1 MPVDLL
7 ANIEPST
14 TRVPVDLLAGVPEE
28 ESNVLSWRK
37 PQPASVWERVK
48 AIFPEDSA
56 AEAAK
61 AKNALAYSQMLG
73 ISPGQAYEFHDEISR
88 QFRDK
93 TVGEKIVTEKK
104 GAGGVVQAGWE
115 SSIAGMMFNEKVP
128 KPFESVNQAETWIHG
143 MVAMGIDL
151 PFFMAGYGL
160 GGGTLVSGMA
170 GAFGFHSGLRKML
183 VDRYTKGE
191 VKGAADMFQ
200 RVGNAAKETVKGQI
214 VGGFTGG
221 VKVMAPTAFTV
232 LAPGLETPAAWTM
245 MSEIATMTAAGK
257 LIEGQL
263 PTAKDFVDTAAI
275 LLTMH
280 VGTRGYES
288 ARARIP
294 EVKAKLQEV
303 FIESG
308 AHPKEILSEIVRERE
323 VDPQEDI
330 LDVIDR
336 VNAGL
341 KAVAPEAKV
350 EAAKEEIAPPE
361 QTSQARVAPEATGET
376 SIKNATVDAERAAR
390 GLPPIETPI
399 TERPKNWREQV
410 EAKVDSGE
418 IDPRAMAEKIN
429 NLVEL
434 GEKPPVLNDEGN
446 HALLYDKKQLQNE
459 HKAVQTE
466 IDNLSEPAP
475 QGKKSKTG
483 AMYWPESDEARLAF
497 DLMKSELKTAQ
508 TKSVPDWFRDISKK
522 HKLSATEAV
531 TIMDKYLAGKK
542 PLTDRQA
549 GIFADIVHAAQGE
562 VNANP
567 AMFERMKLGQEGF
580 VEGKVDAAS
589 LQVGDELIRKGEK
602 FKVTGKDEDGFL
614 TIKDGETFRVAPDDV
629 LPFDS
634 IKRTGGQTQGDPARL
649 ADLEVRRSAIED
661 ALDAN
666 EHATKAIGTE
676 QGRALQ
682 SRQDM
687 MNEDYSI
694 AAMIRRAKE
703 DGVAITPEI
712 RGKYEKLSKK
722 IEKAQENLRNHNEK
736 AVADTLAKTV
746 KQIQNEEGLSQRK
759 QKREYKKEELDAE
772 FDGLIK
778 EFNKTIGGQLNV
790 GIDPAGVKILIEL
803 TRNRI
808 RKGMVAAEDIVDS
821 IYVALTNT
829 GIELS
834 KRDIRDAISQYG
846 VTKEMSK
853 EDIAVKL
860 REAKRQMQL
869 LSALEDAKTAI
880 SPARS
885 GLQRDPASDRVR
897 ELQREVKQAM
907 RETGIQTA
915 RSPEQQWKTSL
926 DAVKTR
932 LKNSIAD
939 LVKRMETGKPE
950 AKKAGIQ
957 YDEKATELKRIRDK
971 IQEVLDFAEGKK
983 EQTPL
988 PPEQRIR
995 MATVAVEKSIAEYER
1010 RITEVDLSAQK
1021 KGTATP
1027 ETPALKALRAERD
1040 LLKDLYKTLKD
1051 EAKPKKSADQ
1061 IALESFRKR
1070 TEQSIAEYERRLA
1083 EGDFSKKAKKEPPTL
1098 GEGELRLQYELDKLK
1113 KEYTKAA
1120 INDRLAQRG
1129 FPIIVKDSIIESIN
1143 LIKAIKSSYDVSAPG
1158 RQGFFAFISHPVK
1171 GFKNLPEMLR
1181 ALGSEEAAYRIE
1193 TEISKRPN
1201 AKLYKDA
1208 GVSLTE
1214 RKGSGSKIE
1223 EIYRSRWGQ
1232 LIPGIPAS
1240 ERAFVS
1246 FLNLMRVDLFDTMH
1260 KSAFSNRR
1268 GTPEELKG
1276 LGDYVNQATGR
1287 GTLKGYENALQGI
1300 GTFLWAPK
1308 LVLSRFQMVLGTGLW
1323 PGGGRTTATR
1333 IAVAKEYARILGSLT
1348 VIYAVND
1355 LLGTPT
1361 EDDPRSSDFGKIRIG
1376 NTRIDVLAGVSQA
1389 TVFMSRVASGET
1401 KGLKTGFVMPI
1412 RGDYVP
1418 YAGTTT
1424 WDVIS
1429 NFLRT
1434 KLTPALGLAIN
1445 LVSGKDLVGNK
1456 VTLYDIPE
1464 EALVPLAIMDIYDAM
1479 EEEGIPSGLALGTL
1493 GMFGV
1498 GIQTHEQTGARR

>member
-7 ANIEPST
+7 ANIEPTT
-14 TRVPVDLLAGVPEE
+14 TRTPVDLLAGVPEE

-37 PQPASVWERVK
+37 PQPVSVWERVK

-61 AKNALAYSQMLG
+61 AKNALAYSEMLG

-93 TVGEKIVTEKK
+93 TAGEKIVTEKK
-104 GAGGVVQAGWE
+104 GTGGAVQAGWE
-115 SSIAGMMFNEKVP
+115 SSLAGMMFNEKVP
-128 KPFESVNQAETWIHG
+128 KPFESVSQAETWMQG

-160 GGGTLVSGMA
+160 GGATPVSGMA
-170 GAFGFHSGLRKML
+170 GAFGFHSGLRQML

-214 VGGFTGG
+214 VGGLTGAA
-221 VKVMAPTAFTV
+221 KVLAPTAFTA

-308 AHPKEILSEIVRERE
+308 AHPKEVLSEIVRERE
-323 VDPQEDI
+323 VNPQEDI
-330 LDVIDR
+330 IDVIDR
-336 VNAGL
+336 VNADL
-341 KAVAPEAKV
+341 RAAAPEVKV
-350 EAAKEEIAPPE
+350 ETAKEDIAPPE
-361 QTSQARVAPEATGET
+361 QMSQARVAPEATGET
-376 SIKNATVDAERAAR
+376 SIKNAVVDAERAAR
-390 GLPPIETPI
+390 GLPPIETPV
-399 TERPKNWREQV
+399 TERAKDWREQV

-418 IDPRAMAEKIN
+418 MKPVAVAEKIKS
-429 NLVEL
+429 LIDI
-434 GEKPPVLNDEGN
+434 GEPIPGEYATQEWN
-446 HALLYDKKQLQNE
+446 HAFEYQKKRLQNE
-459 HKAVQTE
+459 HKAVQDQ
-466 IDNLSEPAP
+466 ID
-475 QGKKSKTG
+475 QGTT
-483 AMYWPESDEARLAF
+483 PELEA
-497 DLMKSELKTAQ
+497 
-508 TKSVPDWFRDISKK
+508 
-522 HKLSATEAV
+522 
-531 TIMDKYLAGKK
+531 
-542 PLTDRQA
+542 
-549 GIFADIVHAAQGE
+549 
-562 VNANP
+562 
-567 AMFERMKLGQEGF
+567 
-580 VEGKVDAAS
+580 
-589 LQVGDELIRKGEK
+589 
-602 FKVTGKDEDGFL
+602 
-614 TIKDGETFRVAPDDV
+614 
-629 LPFDS
+629 
-634 IKRTGGQTQGDPARL
+634 
-649 ADLEVRRSAIED
+649 RRSAIED
-661 ALDAN
+661 AEDLN
-666 EHATKAIGTE
+666 NYATKATGTVE
-676 QGRALQ
+676 ARALQ
-682 SRQDM
+682 SRQEM
-687 MNEDYSI
+687 MAEDYSLL
-694 AAMIRRAKE
+694 AMIRRAKE
-703 DGVAITPEI
+703 KGVAITPEI
-712 RGKYEKLSKK
+712 RKKYGKFSKD
-722 IEKAQENLRNHNEK
+722 IEKKQKEIADGK
-736 AVADTLAKTV
+736 GAAVADALVKTV
-746 KQIQNEEGLSQRK
+746 KQIQNEEALSQRK
-759 QKREYKKEELDAE
+759 QKREYKSEALDIE
-772 FDGLIK
+772 FDGLVK
-778 EFNKTIGGQLNV
+778 EFNKAIGGQLNI
-790 GIDPAGVKILIEL
+790 GIDPAGVKILVEL
-803 TRNRI
+803 ARNRI

-821 IYVALTNT
+821 IHTAFINAGLEY
-829 GIELS
+829 S
-834 KRDIRDAISQYG
+834 KRDIRDAISNYG
-846 VTKEMSK
+846 IIKEMSK
-853 EDIAVKL
+853 EEISVKL
-860 REAKRQMQL
+860 REARRQMQL
-869 LSALEDAKTAI
+869 LSALEDAKAAVAP
-880 SPARS
+880 SRS

-950 AKKAGIQ
+950 EKKAGIQ

-983 EQTPL
+983 EKTPL

-995 MATVAVEKSIAEYER
+995 MATAAVEKSIAEYER
-1010 RITEVDLSAQK
+1010 RITEGDLSAQK

-1027 ETPALKALRAERD
+1027 ETPELKALRAERD

-1070 TEQSIAEYERRLA
+1070 TEKSITEYERRLA

-1098 GEGELRLQYELDKLK
+1098 GEGELKLQYELDKLK

-1129 FPIIVKDSIIESIN
+1129 FPTIVKDSIIESIN
-1143 LIKAIKSSYDVSAPG
+1143 LIKAIKSSFDVSAPG
-1158 RQGFFAFISHPVK
+1158 RQGFFAFISHPIK
-1171 GFKNLPEMLR
+1171 GFKNLPEMFR
-1181 ALGSEEAAYRIE
+1181 AIGSEEAAYRIE
-1193 TEISKRPN
+1193 TEISNRPN

-1246 FLNLMRVDLFDTMH
+1246 FLNLMRADLFDAMH
-1260 KSAFSNRR
+1260 KSAFSKRR
-1268 GTPEELKG
+1268 GTPEELKA

-1287 GTLKGYENALQGI
+1287 GTLKGYENALQGL

-1308 LVLSRFQMVLGTGLW
+1308 LVLSRFQMALGAGMW
-1323 PGGGRTTATR
+1323 PGGGRTAATR

-1348 VIYAVND
+1348 LIYAVD
-1355 LLGTPT
+1355 ELITGRPT
-1361 EDDPRSSDFGKIRIG
+1361 EDDPRSSDFGKIVIG

-1418 YAGTTT
+1418 YSGTTT

-1456 VTLYDIPE
+1456 VTLYDI
-1464 EALVPLAIMDIYDAM
+1464 
-1479 EEEGIPSGLALGTL
+1479 
-1493 GMFGV
+1493 
-1498 GIQTHEQTGARR
+1498 